1 MTEGYRNMAYKN
13 ILVHVDD
20 SKANAKRLT
29 VAIGLAQAHGA
40 HLTGIYAAIEPS
52 LPGNV
57 GAEVPARLLDIFEE
71 QAAERAAAAE
81 AAFTAVVER
90 AGLSSDFRT
99 ANCPASGVAEVIT
112 LNARY
117 ADLVVLGQPEP
128 ENGGEVDARVPEDV
142 VLGAGRPALV
152 VPYIGAGEDIGKRV
166 LIAWDGGREAA
177 RAVNDALPLLEKAEF
192 VAVLV
197 INPSR
202 GGHGQQPGADIAL
215 HLARHGITVEA
226 QHIEARDLSTGNALL
241 SRLADQDIDLLVMG
255 AYGHSRLREM
265 VLGGV
270 TREAFQQMTVPVLM
284 SH

>member
-1 MTEGYRNMAYKN
+1 MPYKN
-13 ILVHVDD
+13 LLVHVDD
-20 SKANAKRLT
+20 SKINAKRLAA
-29 VAIGLAQAHGA
+29 AIALAQDHGA
-40 HLTGIYAAIEPS
+40 HLTGIYPAIEPY
-52 LPGNV
+52 LPGNIA
-57 GAEVPARLLDIFEE
+57 AEVPAQLLGVLEE
-71 QAAERAAAAE
+71 QAAERVAAAK
-81 AAFTAVVER
+81 AAFTEIVER
-90 AGLSSDFRT
+90 AGLSSDFRS
-99 ANCPASGVAEVIT
+99 ASCAAGLAAEVVA

-128 ENGGEVDARVPEDV
+128 GDGGEVDARVPEDV

-152 VPYIGAGEDIGKRV
+152 VPYIGAGETIGKRA

-177 RAVNDALPLLEKAEF
+177 RAVNDALPLLEKAES

-197 INPSR
+197 INPSQ
-202 GGHGQQPGADIAL
+202 GGHGAQPGADIAL

-226 QHIEARDLSTGNALL
+226 QHIEVRDLSTGNALL
-241 SRLADQDIDLLVMG
+241 SRLADEAIDLLVMG

-270 TREAFQQMTVPVLM
+270 TREVFQQMTVPVLM